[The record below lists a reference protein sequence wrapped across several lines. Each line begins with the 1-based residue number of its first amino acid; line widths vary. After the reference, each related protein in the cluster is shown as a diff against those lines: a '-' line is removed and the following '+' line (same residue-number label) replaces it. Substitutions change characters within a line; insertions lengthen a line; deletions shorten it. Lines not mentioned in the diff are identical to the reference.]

1 MLSILMLNQST
12 KLELGETVEQKW
24 WSSKKKKVVNRK
36 EKMKFYICKSH
47 IKNEV

>member
-12 KLELGETVEQKW
+12 KLELGETVKQKW
-24 WSSKKKKVVNRK
+24 WSSKKKVVNRK